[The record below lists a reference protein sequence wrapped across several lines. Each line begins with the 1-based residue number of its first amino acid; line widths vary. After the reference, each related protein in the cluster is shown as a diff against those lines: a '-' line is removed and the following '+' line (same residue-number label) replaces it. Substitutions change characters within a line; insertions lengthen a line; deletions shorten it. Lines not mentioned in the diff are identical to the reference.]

1 MDTWQ
6 VLPGTSLCGGPHYY
20 EPLVRRKAQNVCD
33 GRHTR
38 CTASLSSEG
47 LPPPCRIS
55 HQWEGF
61 LKSGQGSCSHGTY
74 LVGVEAEQVE
84 PKAGFEQSSE
94 GWGGGAVDRKQVV
107 LLGNSTLVVGDH
119 EVIVGHGDGQ
129 PVQDGG
135 GEAPCGQ
142 GGIVRGREVQLGW
155 SGEVG

>member
-1 MDTWQ
+1 MYVTVDTLAVQ
-6 VLPGTSLCGGPHYY
+6 LPCPA
-20 EPLVRRKAQNVCD
+20 KAS
-33 GRHTR
+33 HHL
-38 CTASLSSEG
+38 AG
-47 LPPPCRIS
+47 LAIS
-55 HQWEGF
+55 GKVF
-61 LKSGQGSCSHGTY
+61 LKSGQGSWSHGTY

-142 GGIVRGREVQLGW
+142 GGIVRWREVQLGW